1 MYSYGVE
8 GEDAYLQQPNYPS
21 PYENEYQQEEESPSP
36 RGELHTPFIGYF
48 SSHLLRTGFMLQC
61 VSLILMFVFYWAFGG
76 TGIFVFDLYA
86 GPECVKVSSAF
97 HLTISILMAIYL
109 LGTLYI
115 AMFQVFVA
123 DNSKWCRGFRAG
135 SKLLS
140 AAVTLD
146 LLSSILRLVQ
156 YLYAYFYMSMRWWAR
171 YQQTKSDW
179 TLLHFGSIVNSFAL
193 FIYGAAFF
201 YMEAY
206 HDEGTYE
213 ELAWSNLT
221 LFKMAGLAE
230 LLMVFSGFGAFFSI
244 LLLGATISG
253 TIWAFSFEP
262 LLEKWSPELHN
273 RDINADVLPEV
284 KNDVDPNYQEEGEY
298 APYNPQTDNLGYGEE
313 MVQQHMPDGG
323 YAPDVSIAY
332 EQNVY
337 APNDGI
343 PTTYDYSQIEGQ
355 VQQNVEMGVS
365 DNYMQQQ
372 QHNVGGYA
380 MQ

>member
-1 MYSYGVE
+1 MGSYGMDVD
-8 GEDAYLQQPNYPS
+8 DAYLHQGQYAA
-21 PYENEYQQEEESPSP
+21 PYDNQYQQDDDTPSP
-36 RGELHTPFIGYF
+36 RGENHTPFVGYF
-48 SSHLLRTGFMLQC
+48 SSHLLRTGFFLQC
-61 VSLILMFVFYWAFGG
+61 VSLVLMFVFYWAFGG
-76 TGIFVFDLYA
+76 TGIFIFDLYA
-86 GPECVKVSSAF
+86 GPECVKVSSTF
-97 HLTISILMAIYL
+97 HLTISILMALYL

-179 TLLHFGSIVNSFAL
+179 TLLHFGSIVHSFAL

-221 LFKMAGLAE
+221 LFKLAGLAE
-230 LLMVFSGFGAFFSI
+230 LIMVFSGFGAFFSI
-244 LLLGATISG
+244 LLLGAIVCATV
-253 TIWAFSFEP
+253 WAFSFEP
-262 LLEKWSPELHN
+262 LLEKWSPELHS
-273 RDINADVLPEV
+273 RDINADVLPEI
-284 KNDVDPNYQEEGEY
+284 KHEDEQCAYNEENIYE
-298 APYNPQTDNLGYGEE
+298 PYSVNPDNVEYGEE
-313 MVQQHMPDGG
+313 MVAKNMNEKYIDGNT
-323 YAPDVSIAY
+323 YDSNIYSA
-332 EQNVY
+332 N
-337 APNDGI
+337 NGI
-343 PTTYDYSQIEGQ
+343 PTTYDYTQIEGQ
-355 VQQNVEMGVS
+355 LKKNVEMGVTEN
-365 DNYMQQQ
+365 NYIKTAQ
-372 QHNVGGYA
+372 Y
-380 MQ
+380 

>member
-8 GEDAYLQQPNYPS
+8 GEDAYMHQAQYPT
-21 PYENEYQQEEESPSP
+21 PYDNQYPIDEDSPSP
-36 RGELHTPFIGYF
+36 RGESHTPFIGYF
-48 SSHLLRTGFMLQC
+48 SSHLLRTGFFLQC
-61 VSLILMFVFYWAFGG
+61 VSLILMFIFYWAFGG
-76 TGIFVFDLYA
+76 NGIFVFDLYA

-97 HLTISILMAIYL
+97 HLIISILMAIYL

-179 TLLHFGSIVNSFAL
+179 TLLHFGSIVHSFAL

-221 LFKMAGLAE
+221 LFKLAGLAE

-244 LLLGATISG
+244 LLLGAVISA

-262 LLEKWSPELHN
+262 LLEKWSPELHS

-284 KNDVDPNYQEEGEY
+284 KMDDGNYQEENGY
-298 APYNPQTDNLGYGEE
+298 GGYNPNPEHEGYGEE
-313 MVQQHMPDGG
+313 MVAQNMNMNDG
-323 YAPDVSIAY
+323 YHDNSNVY
-332 EQNVY
+332 EQNMY
-337 APNDGI
+337 SPNDGI
-343 PTTYDYSQIEGQ
+343 PTTYDYSQIKGQ
-355 VQQNVEMGVS
+355 VQQNAEMGVS
-365 DNYMQQQ
+365 ENYMSHGQ
-372 QHNVGGYA
+372 NPSGYA
-380 MQ
+380 M

>member
-8 GEDAYLQQPNYPS
+8 GEDAYLQQPPYPS

-36 RGELHTPFIGYF
+36 RGESHTPFIGYF
-48 SSHLLRTGFMLQC
+48 SSHLLRTGFFLQC
-61 VSLILMFVFYWAFGG
+61 VSLLLMFIFYWVFGG

-97 HLTISILMAIYL
+97 HLTISILMAIYI

-244 LLLGATISG
+244 LLLGAIISA

-284 KNDVDPNYQEEGEY
+284 KNDADPNYQEEGEY
-298 APYNPQTDNLGYGEE
+298 APYNPQADNMGYGEE
-313 MVQQHMPDGG
+313 MVQQHIPDSGYVQGG
-323 YAPDVSIAY
+323 NIAY
-332 EQNVY
+332 EQNMYVQNN
-337 APNDGI
+337 AI

-355 VQQNVEMGVS
+355 IQQNVELGVS
-365 DNYMQQQ
+365 DNYMQQ
-372 QHNVGGYA
+372 
-380 MQ
+380 

>member
-1 MYSYGVE
+1 MYTYGVE
-8 GEDAYLQQPNYPS
+8 GDDAYLSQQQYQS
-21 PYENEYQQEEESPSP
+21 PYENNYAPDEEAPSP
-36 RGELHTPFIGYF
+36 RGEIHTPFIGYF
-48 SSHLLRTGFMLQC
+48 SSHLLRTGFFLQC
-61 VSLILMFVFYWAFGG
+61 VSLVLMFIFYWAFGG

-86 GPECVKVSSAF
+86 GPECVKVSSSF
-97 HLTISILMAIYL
+97 HLTISVLMAIYL

-146 LLSSILRLVQ
+146 ILSSILRLVQ

-179 TLLHFGSIVNSFAL
+179 TLLHFGSIVHSFAL

-221 LFKMAGLAE
+221 LFKLAGLAE

-244 LLLGATISG
+244 LLLGAITCA

-262 LLEKWSPELHN
+262 LLEKWSPELHS
-273 RDINADVLPEV
+273 RDLNSDVLPEM
-284 KNDVDPNYQEEGEY
+284 KHGDEGNAYNEETNYEQ
-298 APYNPQTDNLGYGEE
+298 YNANPENNEYGEE
-313 MVQQHMPDGG
+313 MMQQNTSVKYMTEMPNAYDGNMYG
-323 YAPDVSIAY
+323 QTNA
-332 EQNVY
+332 
-337 APNDGI
+337 I

-355 VQQNVEMGVS
+355 LKQNIEMGVS
-365 DNYMQQQ
+365 ENNYNNTNQ
-372 QHNVGGYA
+372 Y
-380 MQ
+380 

>member
-1 MYSYGVE
+1 MDVD
-8 GEDAYLQQPNYPS
+8 DAYLHQGQYAA
-21 PYENEYQQEEESPSP
+21 PYDNQYQQDDDTPSP
-36 RGELHTPFIGYF
+36 RGENHTPFVGYF
-48 SSHLLRTGFMLQC
+48 SSHLLRTGFFLQC
-61 VSLILMFVFYWAFGG
+61 VSLVLMFVFYWAFGG
-76 TGIFVFDLYA
+76 TGIFIFDLYA
-86 GPECVKVSSAF
+86 GPECVKVSSTF
-97 HLTISILMAIYL
+97 HLTISILMALYL

-179 TLLHFGSIVNSFAL
+179 TLLHFGSIVHSFAL

-221 LFKMAGLAE
+221 LFKLAGLA
-230 LLMVFSGFGAFFSI
+230 GACKI
-244 LLLGATISG
+244 
-253 TIWAFSFEP
+253 
-262 LLEKWSPELHN
+262 K
-273 RDINADVLPEV
+273 
-284 KNDVDPNYQEEGEY
+284 
-298 APYNPQTDNLGYGEE
+298 
-313 MVQQHMPDGG
+313 
-323 YAPDVSIAY
+323 
-332 EQNVY
+332 
-337 APNDGI
+337 
-343 PTTYDYSQIEGQ
+343 
-355 VQQNVEMGVS
+355 
-365 DNYMQQQ
+365 
-372 QHNVGGYA
+372 
-380 MQ
+380 